1 MKRQETELVKEQAHI
16 LIGKKLQ
23 GSQWRNCDGKRWPGV
38 LRTMDVRGRIIAG
51 TVLLAGAVVT
61 GIFGMMIQEE
71 TLQEVNSYITSVIYK
86 EEALENSPKIALTFD
101 DGPHPYY
108 TEQLLDGLKER
119 GAKASFFVLG
129 KQAQAYPELIK
140 RMQDE
145 GHLVGNHTYNH
156 IQLGQGNR
164 EEFKEELIQ
173 TSEVLTELTGEETQ
187 YVRPPY
193 GSWDKSFETEL
204 MMFPVLW
211 TVDPMDW
218 CSDDVSGIVQRVTK
232 KTRENSIIL
241 MHDEYKSSVTAALQ
255 IVDILQEQGYEFVTV
270 DEILFD

>member
-1 MKRQETELVKEQAHI
+1 MMGIKSRIAV
-16 LIGKKLQ
+16 
-23 GSQWRNCDGKRWPGV
+23 GV
-38 LRTMDVRGRIIAG
+38 L
-51 TVLLAGAVVT
+51 LLTGVVT
-61 GIFGMMIQEE
+61 AGIYGMMTHKEE
-71 TLQEVNSYITSVIYK
+71 LEEVSSYITDVII
-86 EEALENSPKIALTFD
+86 EGEGVADSPKIALTFD

-129 KQAQAYPELIK
+129 KQAQAYPDLIR
-140 RMQDE
+140 RMQEE
-145 GHLVGNHTYNH
+145 GHLVGNHTYSH
-156 IQLGQGNR
+156 IQLGNNNR
-164 EEFKEELIQ
+164 EVFKEELVK
-173 TSEVLTELTGEETQ
+173 TSEVLSELTGEEIQ

-193 GSWDKSFETEL
+193 GSWDKGFETEL

-218 CSDDVSGIVQRVTK
+218 CSDDVSGIVREVTK
-232 KTRENSIIL
+232 KSRENSIIL